1 MRKKFL
7 SLVLALC
14 MVISLL
20 PMTAFAAKLTS
31 LTVSTAAKNTAES
44 GKVMLTI
51 TSEGTPEENGA
62 LLYQD

>member
-51 TSEGTPEENGA
+51 TSE
-62 LLYQD
+62 